1 MCSDDPSTLRSRIM
15 RLTLALLVCA
25 MSLVAAVAVALGW
38 KTLDAGLGVGH
49 WGRATAEY
57 LDASMTRITLIG
69 GSGLLLLALVPM
81 ILLNTIVDSQAMASF
96 FGGTSLLIIVGVA
109 LDTLRIMESHLL
121 VRKYEGFLS
130 HGTLHGRGGV

>member
-1 MCSDDPSTLRSRIM
+1 
-15 RLTLALLVCA
+15 
-25 MSLVAAVAVALGW
+25 
-38 KTLDAGLGVGH
+38 
-49 WGRATAEY
+49 
-57 LDASMTRITLIG
+57 
-69 GSGLLLLALVPM
+69 
-81 ILLNTIVDSQAMASF
+81 MASF

>member
-1 MCSDDPSTLRSRIM
+1 
-15 RLTLALLVCA
+15 
-25 MSLVAAVAVALGW
+25 
-38 KTLDAGLGVGH
+38 
-49 WGRATAEY
+49 
-57 LDASMTRITLIG
+57 MTRITLIG